1 MKHDKQC
8 GPGNTLFNW
17 LCVAACVV
25 PAVALAYFFRD
36 SLGTWLPLALML
48 AVCGGM
54 HFLMTRSGGNESDK
68 KQHE

>member
-1 MKHDKQC
+1 MKHGRQC
-8 GPGNTLFNW
+8 DSGNSLFKW

-25 PAVALAYFFRD
+25 PAAAVAFFFRD
-36 SLGTWLPLALML
+36 SLGSWLPLVLML

-54 HFLMTRSGGNESDK
+54 HFFMMRSSGNESDK